1 MKGMLRQEFAGAEGH
16 EVTLRLAGDDGL
28 YGTVVAVTDWDDGFW
43 TVRIV
48 QQRRPEMP
56 DLTWDVAGDAIVA
69 VAWLGGAP

>member
-1 MKGMLRQEFAGAEGH
+1 MLRQEFMEVEGR
-16 EVTLRLAGDDGL
+16 EVTLRLIDGGERP

-56 DLTWDVAGDAIVA
+56 DLTWDIAGDAIVA
-69 VAWLGGAP
+69 VAWPGGAP